1 MGELKKVIE
10 EINSHILRGREIL
23 KECKEEEKVIR
34 KLLEAGKKLENREME
49 LEEYEKRLKELEKRI
64 KSIGLADES
73 LLEKIDEELKQIE
86 KRL

>member
-1 MGELKKVIE
+1 MGELKKVID

-23 KECKEEEKVIR
+23 KECKLEERVIK
-34 KLLEAGKKLENREME
+34 KLLQVGKKLEKRERE
-49 LEEYEKRLKELEKRI
+49 LEEYEKRLKELEKKV
-64 KSIGLADES
+64 KSVNIADED